1 MKNLIEFL
9 RRYAAVFLFVA
20 LEVVSIVLISS
31 SSAYK
36 QWNGSRVTREIFG
49 PLLRQRAN
57 VASYLHLRKDNETMQ
72 EFQRELFR
80 KAYNVD
86 MDGQDVVDVY
96 LDSMNA
102 PLFEY
107 SVANVLE
114 NTTSLP
120 DNYLILDKG
129 SSDGIQPGLGV
140 VSDQGVVGVVKDV
153 SPNFCTVMSVL
164 HSKFNL
170 SVILKDGVVTGVLYW
185 DGRSHRKAIV
195 RNVSSLDQIKP
206 GDTLLTHHSLIFPS
220 SYPVGTVYKVRK
232 EVEDG
237 FYTLEVRLGNRF
249 DRMRKVWIVR
259 NNYYEELKTLRDSL
273 EVNE

>member
-1 MKNLIEFL
+1 MKNLIEFV
-9 RRYAAVFLFVA
+9 RRYAAVFLFVL
-20 LEVVSIVLISS
+20 LEVVSMLLISS
-31 SSAYK
+31 SSDFK
-36 QWNGSRVTREIFG
+36 QWSGNRTVREIFG
-49 PLLRQRAN
+49 PMLRQRARM
-57 VASYLHLRKDNETMQ
+57 VSYLHLRKDNEDMQ

-80 KAYNVD
+80 KAYNVN
-86 MDGQDVVDVY
+86 MDEQDVVDTY
-96 LDSMNA
+96 LDSANA
-102 PLFEY
+102 SLFEY

-114 NTTSLP
+114 NTTVFS

-140 VSDQGVVGVVKDV
+140 VSDKGIVGIVKDV

-170 SVILKDGVVTGVLYW
+170 SVVLKDGIVTGVLYW
-185 DGRSHRKAIV
+185 DGRNHRRAIV

-206 GDTLLTHHSLIFPS
+206 GDTLLTHHSLIYPS

-237 FYTLEVRLGNRF
+237 FYTIEVRLGNRF

-259 NNYYEELKTLRDSL
+259 NNYYEELKTLKDSL
-273 EVNE
+273 GVNE

>member
-9 RRYAAVFLFVA
+9 RRYAAVFLFVL
-20 LEVVSIVLISS
+20 LETVSIVLISS
-31 SSAYK
+31 SSDYK
-36 QWNGSRVTREIFG
+36 QWNGGRTVREVFG
-49 PLLRQRAN
+49 PLLRQRAK
-57 VASYLHLRKDNETMQ
+57 VASYLHLRKDNEAMQ

-80 KAYNVD
+80 KAYNFD
-86 MDGQDVVDVY
+86 MDGHDVVDTY
-96 LDSMNA
+96 LDSMNR

-114 NTTSLP
+114 NTTALP

-140 VSDQGVVGVVKDV
+140 VSDKGVVGVVKDV

-170 SVILKDGVVTGVLYW
+170 SVILKDGIVTGVMYW
-185 DGRSHRKAIV
+185 DGRSHRRTIV

-206 GDTLLTHHSLIFPS
+206 GDTLLTHHSLIFPPQ
-220 SYPVGTVYKVRK
+220 YPVGTVYKVRE

-273 EVNE
+273 DVNE